1 MRFLFALIGYIS
13 VATVIAASL
22 GLAYAWQSERINDA
36 KMFELVALLY
46 DIDIDSIAKETEV
59 KQEEELPPEEMS
71 IEEIGKHRQIM
82 MLNHEV
88 RMNALK
94 RSQSEFNFMRS
105 QLVQERKLFDDM
117 AGKIKD
123 GLEKERDEAAEESIN
138 GIVQDLV
145 SVKPDKAKDLLL
157 RFLAK
162 PTDSPELKQKGMEDV
177 ITLMRAM
184 PVDSLQ
190 GILKKFQT
198 PEDLAQLHEIH
209 SLMLKG
215 GPREQVIK
223 NALKQLY
230 DNDINNWLYI
240 QLGFAIWLGRDFKII
255 HKLNWWTNQ
264 SLKQRRLP

>member
-1 MRFLFALIGYIS
+1 MRFLFALIGYFS

-22 GLAYAWQSERINDA
+22 GLAYIWQSERMNDE

-46 DIDIDSIAKETEV
+46 DIDVDSIAAEMEV
-59 KQEEELPPEEMS
+59 KQEAEIPPEEMS
-71 IEEIGKHRQIM
+71 LEEIGKQRQVK

-105 QLVQERKLFDDM
+105 QLVQERNRFDDM

-123 GLEKERDEAAEESIN
+123 GLEKERDQAAEESIN

-145 SVKPDKAKDLLL
+145 SVKPDVAKDLLL

-162 PTDSPELKQKGMEDV
+162 PTDSPEEKQKGMEDV
-177 ITLMRAM
+177 ITLMRTM
-184 PVDSLQ
+184 PTDSLQ

-209 SLMLKG
+209 DLMLQG

-230 DNDINNWLYI
+230 DNDVGN
-240 QLGFAIWLGRDFKII
+240 
-255 HKLNWWTNQ
+255 
-264 SLKQRRLP
+264 

>member
-1 MRFLFALIGYIS
+1 MRFLFALIGYLS

-22 GLAYAWQSERINDA
+22 GLAYIWQSERMNDA

-46 DIDIDSIAKETEV
+46 DIDVDKIAAETEE
-59 KQEEELPPEEMS
+59 KQEAEIPPEELS
-71 IEEIGKHRQIM
+71 LEEIDKQRQIK

-105 QLVQERKLFDDM
+105 QLVQERERFDDM

-138 GIVQDLV
+138 GIIQDLV
-145 SVKPDKAKDLLL
+145 SVKPDVAKDLLL

-162 PTDSPELKQKGMEDV
+162 PTDSPEQKQKGMEDV
-177 ITLMRAM
+177 ITLMRSM
-184 PVDSLQ
+184 PTDALQ

-209 SLMLKG
+209 SLMLQG
-215 GPREQVIK
+215 GPREQIIK

-230 DNDINNWLYI
+230 DNDVGN
-240 QLGFAIWLGRDFKII
+240 
-255 HKLNWWTNQ
+255 
-264 SLKQRRLP
+264 